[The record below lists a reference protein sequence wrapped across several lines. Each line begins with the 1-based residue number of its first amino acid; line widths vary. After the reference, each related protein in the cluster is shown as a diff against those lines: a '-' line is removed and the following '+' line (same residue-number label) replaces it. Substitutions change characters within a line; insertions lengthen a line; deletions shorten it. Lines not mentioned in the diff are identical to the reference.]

1 MKLKKLEFI
10 CRFAEAVHH
19 ALAVLITRRIFFRL
33 VCEVHYTTP
42 AGLQESFRKF
52 FKFQVLKPLDVK
64 TKFYNAETDEVY
76 LEAQVNQFLIRSN
89 NVQAMDF
96 YFIFLDPKYY
106 GRSNLLRE
114 C

>member
-1 MKLKKLEFI
+1 MMSFTMKLKKLEYTCKHTRLLVAVVVIGSQIFI
-10 CRFAEAVHH
+10 
-19 ALAVLITRRIFFRL
+19 FRL

-76 LEAQVNQFLIRSN
+76 LEAQVR
-89 NVQAMDF
+89 
-96 YFIFLDPKYY
+96 
-106 GRSNLLRE
+106 

>member
-1 MKLKKLEFI
+1 MSVS
-10 CRFAEAVHH
+10 RT
-19 ALAVLITRRIFFRL
+19 ALNILFVSYRL

-76 LEAQVNQFLIRSN
+76 LEAQVSCWGQPWKWM
-89 NVQAMDF
+89 Q
-96 YFIFLDPKYY
+96 
-106 GRSNLLRE
+106 
-114 C
+114 